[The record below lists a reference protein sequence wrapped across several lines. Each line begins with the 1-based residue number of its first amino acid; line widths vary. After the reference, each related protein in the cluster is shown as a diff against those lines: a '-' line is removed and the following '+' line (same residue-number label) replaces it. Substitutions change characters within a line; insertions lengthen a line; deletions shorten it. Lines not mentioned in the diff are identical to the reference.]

1 MSWLDPRNMFG
12 MPTIKEEGS
21 TVLDSYQYSAQQA
34 NQYSAQQ
41 ANNLGA
47 SLTTALG
54 QQGATGGTIRGAYA
68 GRYVDPFKEHAEALA
83 RIEYVLARTV
93 TNYDELVNQFNAIRD
108 IERSNHE

>member
-54 QQGATGGTIRGAYA
+54 QQGATGGIRGAYS
-68 GRYVDPFKEHAEALA
+68 GRYTDPYKEQFE
-83 RIEYVLARTV
+83 RIEYILKRTV
-93 TNYDELVNQFNAIRD
+93 TDYDELVNQFNAIKD

>member
-34 NQYSAQQ
+34 N
-41 ANNLGA
+41 NLGA

-54 QQGATGGTIRGAYA
+54 QQGATGATIRGAYS
-68 GRYVDPFKEHAEALA
+68 GRYIDPFREHEEAI
-83 RIEYVLARTV
+83 RRVEYILARTV
-93 TNYDELVNQFNAIRD
+93 PDYDELVNQFNAIKD

>member
-34 NQYSAQQ
+34 N
-41 ANNLGA
+41 NLGA
-47 SLTTALG
+47 SLNTALG
-54 QQGATGGTIRGAYA
+54 QQGATGTIRGAYA